1 MKRLAL
7 LLPLVLLTGCLSKD
21 PVPVKMKWP
30 DVPSELLEACPDLKT
45 VDQSTTKLSDVL
57 DVVVDNYKQYHECRL
72 KIDTWIEWYKTQ
84 KGIMDKL

>member
-1 MKRLAL
+1 MKRLAA
-7 LLPLVLLTGCLSKD
+7 LLPVILLAGCLGKD

-30 DVPSELLEACPDLKT
+30 EVPQELLDACPDLKT

-72 KIDTWIEWYKTQ
+72 KVDTWIEWYKTQ